1 MLLLRL
7 VGMETLHILS
17 VVLFLISSRIFGF
30 QGECSFR
37 AAAGPGKPRYLTDAR
52 RGAGGWRGLW
62 AVPVHSTLLQASG
75 GL

>member
-52 RGAGGWRGLW
+52 CGRLAWSLGRT
-62 AVPVHSTLLQASG
+62 PVHSTLLQASG